1 MEEYNV
7 YPIDGVEMVDGVACI
22 TLYVYSDGGG
32 QGGNEFMGSYLMSID
47 GAHLYQVNPVTDE
60 IKVLK

>member
-1 MEEYNV
+1 
-7 YPIDGVEMVDGVACI
+7 MVDGVACI

>member
-32 QGGNEFMGSYLMSID
+32 QGGNEIMGSYLMSID